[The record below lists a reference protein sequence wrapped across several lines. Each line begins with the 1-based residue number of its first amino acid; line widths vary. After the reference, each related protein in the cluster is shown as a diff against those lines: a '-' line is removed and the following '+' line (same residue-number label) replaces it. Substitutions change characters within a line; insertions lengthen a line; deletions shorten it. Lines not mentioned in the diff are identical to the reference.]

1 MFNRPLFFIFC
12 VFLRF
17 NNVFGGF
24 ILVDVRGRGG
34 AWVK

>member
-17 NNVFGGF
+17 NVFGVF